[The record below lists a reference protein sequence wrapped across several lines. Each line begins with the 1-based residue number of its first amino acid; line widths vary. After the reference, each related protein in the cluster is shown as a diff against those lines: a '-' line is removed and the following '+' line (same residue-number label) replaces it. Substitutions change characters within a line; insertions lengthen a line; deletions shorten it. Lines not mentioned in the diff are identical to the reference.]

1 MSGQNISGAFKR
13 KVLNLAETGANLR
26 KLREQRE
33 LTVSQMSD
41 LLGVT
46 NSAIYRWEEG
56 AAMPALDQIKNI
68 CGLLETPF
76 DQIFV
81 FE

>member
-1 MSGQNISGAFKR
+1 MSDQNISGTFKR
-13 KVLNLAETGANLR
+13 KILNLSESGANLR
-26 KLREQRE
+26 KLREKRG

-46 NSAIYRWEEG
+46 TSAVYRWEEG